1 MAENTTVEINRL
13 NKDIKD
19 AQKRID
25 HIEYE
30 DIKEINQKM
39 NKFEVELNTN
49 DLLVKQS
56 IEANEKLVSTLD
68 SVKSS
73 MVEIAQTVEY
83 QGETF
88 LKQTEVISQLTDKV
102 NSVENKVNNVE
113 SKINSVEN
121 KFDEVDDEIQR
132 VDNKSKIDIIET
144 QSNSVK
150 TFLSRYGG
158 YIVGG
163 SGIIFAI
170 VELIQKLS

>member
-13 NKDIKD
+13 IKDIKD
-19 AQKRID
+19 TQKRID
-25 HIEYE
+25 HIEYD

-73 MVEIAQTVEY
+73 MVEIAQTVKY

-102 NSVENKVNNVE
+102 NSVE
-113 SKINSVEN
+113 SKINSIEN

-150 TFLSRYGG
+150 TFLSKYGG

-170 VELIQKLS
+170 IELIQKLS

>member
-13 NKDIKD
+13 IKDIKD
-19 AQKRID
+19 TQKRID
-25 HIEYE
+25 HIEYD

-73 MVEIAQTVEY
+73 MVEIAQTVKY

-102 NSVENKVNNVE
+102 
-113 SKINSVEN
+113 NSVEN

-150 TFLSRYGG
+150 TFLSKYGG

-170 VELIQKLS
+170 IELIQKLS